1 MAEKEENIATVSKRV
16 QKKVRPEPVTPQP
29 NPFPILEK
37 SLVKKS
43 PDVNVTVGGVAPKGK
58 KELHVEE

>member
-1 MAEKEENIATVSKRV
+1 MSENEDNIATVSKRV
-16 QKKVRPEPVTPQP
+16 ERKVRPEPVTPQP

-43 PDVNVTVGGVAPKGK
+43 PDVNVTVGGVAPKRK
-58 KELHVEE
+58 KSEES